1 MSDLVVQLG
10 AKLDKFNADM
20 NEAGDIADRAVSDIE
35 SKFANLNPTMG
46 GFSTLGVA
54 AAGVTGIV
62 GSLLTSL
69 VKVNGELAD
78 LQRNAEYAGVTAER
92 FQRIQYAAGQGG
104 VTSTES
110 AEDIRNVARLLADAK
125 ENENSL
131 TRLLD
136 ANNIKYKDRNG
147 QVIKLNDLLTIAGN
161 LLGKFDSMP
170 EKVKAAQML
179 GLSERWVEAL
189 RNGSGAFEEVAAN
202 AEKTGA
208 IIDDATVAKA
218 ALFDKA
224 WNQSSVNLAVQFKSV
239 AADIGGWLDGLIDKA
254 NDLLSATL
262 AAQGVGAGTG
272 QEKFDSYADALEI
285 VRKDMQGVAQDADQV
300 SRVIE
305 RMKNSGKGDP
315 EIVAGLELIHAKAEL
330 ARQMLLQL
338 NQQQAQTLFPDGVPL
353 PKSRPASADDAD
365 PNAAKLPVR
374 GGGGG
379 SQDAFDRASESIAK
393 HTARIEADTL
403 AAGKGKAAQEELR
416 AETQLFAAAQQAGI
430 PITDKM
436 RDKIQDLAQ
445 DAGEAA
451 QALAKA
457 KVVADTD
464 FGLKTAF
471 LTQEDADIA
480 RQLKDIYGNDIPAAL
495 NSTEAAAIRST
506 NALRTIS
513 SIGQD
518 VNRSFL
524 TEFGQQM
531 RNGAS
536 AMDAFRTAG
545 LNALGRIADKLTSM
559 AADGLWRA
567 AFGGAGGGLLNL
579 FGLGGASSLTAGA
592 SWSSGLG
599 AGTGGLSFP
608 MFAGGTD
615 YAPGGLALIG
625 ENGPELLNVPRGSQ
639 IVPNDVLRS
648 RADSSSMSVVYNVD
662 ASGADPAAIA
672 RLERVLDAHTRQIA
686 GQAKTITSAQRYQS
700 TGVM

>member
-10 AKLDKFNADM
+10 AKLDKFAADM
-20 NEAGDIADRAVSDIE
+20 SEAGDIADRAVSDIE
-35 SKFANLNPTMG
+35 SRFASLNPTMG

-62 GSLLTSL
+62 GTLLTSL
-69 VKVNGELAD
+69 VKVNSELAD

-104 VTSTES
+104 VSS
-110 AEDIRNVARLLADAK
+110 KDSVEDIRNMARLLADAK

-131 TRLLD
+131 TRLLE

-147 QVIKLNDLLTIAGN
+147 QIIKLNDLLTIAGT

-189 RNGSGAFEEVAAN
+189 RNGSAAFEDVAAS
-202 AEKTGA
+202 AEKNGA

-224 WNQSSVNLAVQFKSV
+224 WNQSTANLAVQFKSV
-239 AADIGGWLDGLIDKA
+239 AADIGSWLDDLIDKA
-254 NDLLSATL
+254 NNIVT
-262 AAQGVGAGTG
+262 AAVQSQGVAAGSG
-272 QEKFDSYADALEI
+272 QDKFNAWADALSI
-285 VRKDMQGVAQDADQV
+285 LLKDFLGTAQQADQV
-300 SRVIE
+300 SASIE
-305 RMKNSGKGDP
+305 RIKTSGDGDP
-315 EIVAGLELIHAKAEL
+315 AIVAGLELIRAKAEL
-330 ARQMLLQL
+330 AEKML
-338 NQQQAQTLFPDGVPL
+338 QAVHAAQAKTEFPDGPPL
-353 PKSRPASADDAD
+353 PKPRPASADDAN

-374 GGGGG
+374 GRGGDAA
-379 SQDAFDRASESIAK
+379 DAFDRASESIAK
-393 HTARIEADTL
+393 HTARLDAD
-403 AAGKGKAAQEELR
+403 AESAGKGKAAQEELR

-430 PITDKM
+430 PITEKM

-445 DAGEAA
+445 DAGDAA

-480 RQLKDIYGNDIPAAL
+480 RQLRDIYGNDIPAAL

-513 SIGQD
+513 SLGQD

-524 TEFGQQM
+524 TDFGQQI
-531 RNGAS
+531 RNGVS
-536 AMDAFRTAG
+536 ALDALRTAG
-545 LNALGRIADKLTSM
+545 VNALGKIADKLMQM
-559 AADGLWRA
+559 AADNLWKS
-567 AFGGAGGGLLNL
+567 AFGGAGGFNLLSL
-579 FGLGGASSLTAGA
+579 FGGSASLSSGGGLSLTA
-592 SWSSGLG
+592 
-599 AGTGGLSFP
+599 TGG
-608 MFAGGTD
+608 MYAVGTD
-615 YAPGGLALIG
+615 YAKGGLSLVD
-625 ENGPELLNVPRGSQ
+625 ENGPGLLNIPRGSQ
-639 IVPNDVLRS
+639 IVPNDVLRQGGMG
-648 RADSSSMSVVYNVD
+648 SSVSAPVSISID
-662 ASGADPAAIA
+662 ARGADAAGLARVEQQIA
-672 RLERVLDAHTRQIA
+672 RLKADLPATVVSTVR
-686 GQAKTITSAQRYQS
+686 KAQQGRS
-700 TGVM
+700 L

>member
-10 AKLDKFNADM
+10 AKLDKFAADM
-20 NEAGDIADRAVSDIE
+20 SEAGDIADRAVSDIE
-35 SKFANLNPTMG
+35 SRFASLNPTMG

-62 GSLLTSL
+62 GTLLTSL
-69 VKVNGELAD
+69 VKVNSELAD

-104 VTSTES
+104 VSS
-110 AEDIRNVARLLADAK
+110 KDSVEDIRNMARLLADAK

-131 TRLLD
+131 TRLLE

-147 QVIKLNDLLTIAGN
+147 QIIKLNDLLTIAGT

-189 RNGSGAFEEVAAN
+189 RNGSAAFEDVAAS
-202 AEKTGA
+202 AEKNGA

-224 WNQSSVNLAVQFKSV
+224 WNQSTANLAVQFKSV
-239 AADIGGWLDGLIDKA
+239 AADIGSWLDDLIDKA
-254 NDLLSATL
+254 NNIVT
-262 AAQGVGAGTG
+262 AAVQSQGVAAGSG
-272 QEKFDSYADALEI
+272 QDKFNAWADALSI
-285 VRKDMQGVAQDADQV
+285 LLKDFLGTAQQADQV
-300 SRVIE
+300 SASIE
-305 RMKNSGKGDP
+305 RIKTSGDGDP
-315 EIVAGLELIHAKAEL
+315 AIVAGLELIRAKAEL
-330 ARQMLLQL
+330 A
-338 NQQQAQTLFPDGVPL
+338 DGPPL
-353 PKSRPASADDAD
+353 PKPRPASADDAN

-374 GGGGG
+374 GRGGDAA
-379 SQDAFDRASESIAK
+379 DAFDRASESIAK
-393 HTARIEADTL
+393 HTARLDAD
-403 AAGKGKAAQEELR
+403 AESAGKGKAAQEELR

-430 PITDKM
+430 PITEKM

-445 DAGEAA
+445 DAGDAA

-480 RQLKDIYGNDIPAAL
+480 RQLRDIYGNDIPAAL

-513 SIGQD
+513 SLGQD

-524 TEFGQQM
+524 TDFGQQI
-531 RNGAS
+531 RNGVS
-536 AMDAFRTAG
+536 ALDALRTAG
-545 LNALGRIADKLTSM
+545 VNALGKIADKLMQM
-559 AADGLWRA
+559 AADNLWKS
-567 AFGGAGGGLLNL
+567 AFGGAGGFNLLSL
-579 FGLGGASSLTAGA
+579 FGGSASLSSGGGLSLTA
-592 SWSSGLG
+592 
-599 AGTGGLSFP
+599 TGG
-608 MFAGGTD
+608 MYAVGTD
-615 YAPGGLALIG
+615 YAKGGLSLVG
-625 ENGPELLNVPRGSQ
+625 ENGPELLNIPRGSQ
-639 IVPNDVLRS
+639 IVPNDVLRQGGMG
-648 RADSSSMSVVYNVD
+648 SSVSAPVSISID
-662 ASGADPAAIA
+662 ARGADAAGLARVEQQIA
-672 RLERVLDAHTRQIA
+672 RLKADLPATVVSTVR
-686 GQAKTITSAQRYQS
+686 KAQQGRS
-700 TGVM
+700 L

>member
-10 AKLDKFNADM
+10 AKLDKFTADM
-20 NEAGDIADRAVSDIE
+20 NEAGDIADQAVSDIE
-35 SKFANLNPTMG
+35 SKFASLNPTMG

-78 LQRNAEYAGVTAER
+78 LQRNAEYAGITAER

-104 VTSTES
+104 VTSKES

-131 TRLLD
+131 TRILE

-147 QVIKLNDLLTIAGN
+147 QVIKLNDLLAIAGG
-161 LLGKFDSMP
+161 LLNKFDSMP

-179 GLSERWVEAL
+179 GLSESWVEAL
-189 RNGSGAFEEVAAN
+189 RNGGAAFEDVAAN
-202 AEKTGA
+202 ADKAGA

-224 WNQSSVNLAVQFKSV
+224 WNQSTNNLAAQFKSV

-254 NDLLSATL
+254 NELATAAL

-272 QEKFDSYADALEI
+272 QEKFDAYADALDI

-300 SRVIE
+300 TRVIE

-315 EIVAGLELIHAKAEL
+315 EIVAGLELIRAKAEL
-330 ARQMLLQL
+330 AKLML
-338 NQQQAQTLFPDGVPL
+338 QQVNEQQSKALFPNGVPL
-353 PKSRPASADDAD
+353 PAARPASADDAN
-365 PNAAKLPVR
+365 PNAAKLPQR
-374 GGGGG
+374 GHGGDTP
-379 SQDAFDRASESIAK
+379 DAFDRASESIAK
-393 HTARIEADTL
+393 HTARLDAD
-403 AAGKGKAAQEELR
+403 AISAGKGKAAQEELR
-416 AETQLFAAAQQAGI
+416 AETQLFAAAQQAGL

-451 QALAKA
+451 QALARA
-457 KVVADTD
+457 KVISDTD

-480 RQLKDIYGNDIPAAL
+480 RQLRDIYGNDIPAAL

-513 SIGQD
+513 QLGQE

-524 TEFGQQM
+524 TDFGQQI
-531 RNGAS
+531 RNGVS
-536 AMDAFRTAG
+536 ALDALRTAG
-545 LNALGRIADKLTSM
+545 VNALGRIADKLMQM
-559 AADGLWRA
+559 AADDLWKA
-567 AFGGAGGGLLNL
+567 AFGGSGGIGGFVGQL
-579 FGLGGASSLTAGA
+579 F
-592 SWSSGLG
+592 SGLPKF
-599 AGTGGLSFP
+599 AMGTSS
-608 MFAGGTD
+608 
-615 YAPGGLALIG
+615 APGGLAIVG
-625 ENGPELLNVPRGSQ
+625 ERGPEVVNLPAGSQ
-639 IVPNDVLRS
+639 VIPNHALSGMQAITNQNQRS
-648 RADSSSMSVVYNVD
+648 SFTFAPVYSIDAKGADSAAVSRLAASLAAVNASIERRAVAAYNENQ
-662 ASGADPAAIA
+662 
-672 RLERVLDAHTRQIA
+672 RRRQ
-686 GQAKTITSAQRYQS
+686 
-700 TGVM
+700 

>member
-10 AKLDKFNADM
+10 AKLDKFAADM
-20 NEAGDIADRAVSDIE
+20 NEAGDIADRAVGDIE
-35 SKFANLNPTMG
+35 SKFASLNPTMG

-69 VKVNGELAD
+69 VKVNSELAD

-104 VTSTES
+104 VSSKES
-110 AEDIRNVARLLADAK
+110 VEDIRNMARLLADAK

-131 TRLLD
+131 TRLLE

-147 QVIKLNDLLTIAGN
+147 QVIKLNDLLTIAGG
-161 LLGKFDSMP
+161 LLNKFDSMP

-189 RNGSGAFEEVAAN
+189 RNGSAAFEEVASS
-202 AEKTGA
+202 AEKNGA

-224 WNQSSVNLAVQFKSV
+224 WNQSSANLAVQFKSV
-239 AADIGGWLDGLIDKA
+239 TADIAIWLDGLIDKA
-254 NDLLSATL
+254 NDLLTTAL
-262 AAQGVGAGTG
+262 ASQDIKPGSG
-272 QEKFDSYADALEI
+272 QEKFNALADALDI
-285 VRKDMQGVAQDADQV
+285 VQKDMRGLPQDVDQV
-300 SRVIE
+300 TRAIE
-305 RMKNSGKGDP
+305 KLQKSGKP
-315 EIVAGLELIHAKAEL
+315 ENLEIIAGLEFIRAKAEL

-338 NQQQAQTLFPDGVPL
+338 NQTQAATLFPNGVPT
-353 PKSRPASADDAD
+353 PKPRPASADDAD

-374 GGGGG
+374 GKGGTA
-379 SQDAFDRASESIAK
+379 DAFDRASESIAK
-393 HTARIEADTL
+393 HTARLDAD
-403 AAGKGKAAQEELR
+403 AQSAGKGKAAQEELR

-445 DAGEAA
+445 DAGDAA
-451 QALAKA
+451 AALAKA

-480 RQLKDIYGNDIPAAL
+480 RQLRDIYGNDIPAAL

-513 SIGQD
+513 QIGQD

-524 TEFGQQM
+524 TDFTQQL

-536 AMDAFRTAG
+536 ALDALRSAG
-545 LNALGRIADKLTSM
+545 LNALGKIADKLTSM
-559 AADGLWRA
+559 AADNLWKA
-567 AFGGAGGGLLNL
+567 AFGGSGSIGGFIGQL
-579 FGLGGASSLTAGA
+579 FGGI
-592 SWSSGLG
+592 
-599 AGTGGLSFP
+599 P
-608 MFAGGTD
+608 KFAGGTN
-615 YAPGGLALIG
+615 YSPGGWAIVG
-625 ENGPELLNVPRGSQ
+625 ERGPEVINLPAGSQ
-639 IVPNDVLRS
+639 VIPNHALSGMQAITNQNQRS
-648 RADSSSMSVVYNVD
+648 SFTFSPVYSIDATGADSAAVSRLAASLTAVNASIERRAVAAYNENQ
-662 ASGADPAAIA
+662 
-672 RLERVLDAHTRQIA
+672 RRRQ
-686 GQAKTITSAQRYQS
+686 
-700 TGVM
+700 

>member
-10 AKLDKFNADM
+10 AKLDKFAADM

-35 SKFANLNPTMG
+35 SKFASLNPTMG

-69 VKVNGELAD
+69 VNVNSELAD
-78 LQRNAEYAGVTAER
+78 LQRNAEYAGITAER

-104 VTSTES
+104 VSSKES
-110 AEDIRNVARLLADAK
+110 VEDIRNMARLLADAK

-131 TRLLD
+131 TRLLE

-147 QVIKLNDLLTIAGN
+147 QVIKLNDLLTIAGG
-161 LLGKFDSMP
+161 LLNKFDSMP

-189 RNGSGAFEEVAAN
+189 RNGSAAFEEVASS
-202 AEKTGA
+202 AEKNGA

-224 WNQSSVNLAVQFKSV
+224 WNQSSANLAVQFKSV
-239 AADIGGWLDGLIDKA
+239 IADIAGWLDGLIDKA
-254 NDLLSATL
+254 NDLVTAAL
-262 AAQGVGAGTG
+262 ASQDVRPGSG
-272 QEKFDSYADALEI
+272 QETFNAWADALDI
-285 VRKDMQGVAQDADQV
+285 LRKDMQGLPQDIEQV
-300 SRVIE
+300 TRVIN
-305 RMKNSGKGDP
+305 RMRDSGKGDP
-315 EIVAGLELIHAKAEL
+315 EIVAGLELVRAKAEL
-330 ARQMLLQL
+330 AKQMLQQL
-338 NQQQAQTLFPDGVPL
+338 NQEQAKTLFPDGPPL
-353 PKSRPASADDAD
+353 PKPRPASADDAN

-374 GGGGG
+374 GKGGDAA
-379 SQDAFDRASESIAK
+379 DAFDRASESIAK
-393 HTARIEADTL
+393 HTARLDADSL
-403 AAGKGKAAQEELR
+403 SAGKGKAAQEELR

-445 DAGEAA
+445 DAGDAA
-451 QALAKA
+451 AALARA

-480 RQLKDIYGNDIPAAL
+480 RQLRDIYGNDIPAAL

-513 SIGQD
+513 QIGQD

-524 TEFGQQM
+524 TDFTQQL

-536 AMDAFRTAG
+536 AMDALRTAG
-545 LNALGRIADKLTSM
+545 MNALGKIADKLTSM
-559 AADGLWRA
+559 AADNLWKA
-567 AFGGAGGGLLNL
+567 AFGGGSGGGFNL
-579 FGLGGASSLTAGA
+579 FSLFGGGGSSLGPITLGGPAGPTPFAS
-592 SWSSGLG
+592 
-599 AGTGGLSFP
+599 
-608 MFAGGTD
+608 GTD
-615 YAPGGLALIG
+615 YAPGGLSLVG
-625 ENGPELLNVPRGSQ
+625 ENGPELLNIPRGSQ
-639 IVPNDVLRS
+639 IVPNDVLRQGGMG
-648 RADSSSMSVVYNVD
+648 SSISTPISISID
-662 ASGADPAAIA
+662 ARGADAAGLARVQGEIA
-672 RLERVLDAHTRQIA
+672 RLRAELPS
-686 GQAKTITSAQRYQS
+686 TITATVRKKQYG
-700 TGVM
+700 GVL

>member
-10 AKLDKFNADM
+10 AKLDKFAADM

-35 SKFANLNPTMG
+35 SKFASLNPTMG

-69 VKVNGELAD
+69 VKVNSELAD
-78 LQRNAEYAGVTAER
+78 LQRNAEYAGITAER

-104 VTSTES
+104 VSSKES
-110 AEDIRNVARLLADAK
+110 VEDIRNVARLLADAK

-131 TRLLD
+131 TRLLE

-147 QVIKLNDLLTIAGN
+147 QVIKLNDLLTIAGG
-161 LLGKFDSMP
+161 LLNKFDSMP

-189 RNGSGAFEEVAAN
+189 RNGSAAFEEVAAS
-202 AEKTGA
+202 AEKNGA

-224 WNQSSVNLAVQFKSV
+224 WNQSTANLAVQFKSV
-239 AADIGGWLDGLIDKA
+239 AADIAGWLDGLIDKA
-254 NDLLSATL
+254 NDLVT
-262 AAQGVGAGTG
+262 AAVKSQGIPSGSG
-272 QEKFDSYADALEI
+272 QEKFDAYADAAAI
-285 VRKDMQGVAQDADQV
+285 FAKNASGAAQDIDQV
-300 SRVIE
+300 ARVID
-305 RMKNSGKGDP
+305 RMQKSGKGDP
-315 EIVAGLELIHAKAEL
+315 EIISALELIRAKAEL

-338 NQQQAQTLFPDGVPL
+338 NQSQAATIFPEGVPT
-353 PKSRPASADDAD
+353 PKPRPAGADDAN

-374 GGGGG
+374 GKGGDTA
-379 SQDAFDRASESIAK
+379 DAFDRASESIAK
-393 HTARIEADTL
+393 HTSRLDADSRS
-403 AAGKGKAAQEELR
+403 AGKGKAAQEELR

-445 DAGEAA
+445 DAGDAA
-451 QALAKA
+451 AALAKA

-480 RQLKDIYGNDIPAAL
+480 RQLRDIYGNDIPAAL

-506 NALRTIS
+506 NALRAIS
-513 SIGQD
+513 QIGQD

-524 TEFGQQM
+524 TDFSQQI

-536 AMDAFRTAG
+536 AMDALRTAG
-545 LNALGRIADKLTSM
+545 VNALGKIADKLMSI
-559 AADGLWRA
+559 AADNLWKA
-567 AFGGAGGGLLNL
+567 AFGGTGGGGFNLLSL
-579 FGLGGASSLTAGA
+579 FGGGSSSGPITLGGPAGPTPFAS
-592 SWSSGLG
+592 
-599 AGTGGLSFP
+599 
-608 MFAGGTD
+608 GTD
-615 YAPGGLALIG
+615 YAPGGLSLVG
-625 ENGPELLNVPRGSQ
+625 ENGPELLNIPRGSQ
-639 IVPNDVLRS
+639 IVPNDVLRQGGMGAS
-648 RADSSSMSVVYNVD
+648 ISTPISISID
-662 ASGADPAAIA
+662 ARGADAAGLARVQGEIA
-672 RLERVLDAHTRQIA
+672 RLRAELPS
-686 GQAKTITSAQRYQS
+686 TITATVRKKQYG
-700 TGVM
+700 GVL